1 MRLRGSF
8 YTSRF
13 QQGGWW
19 TRSLDQAV
27 AMPKVLS
34 LHSKSLPTSFRMVS
48 LSNSPSLRS
57 TPNQGMKLFSVWSYF
72 PDSSVEDTWIT
83 GPLPLCNL
91 QLQICGA
98 VHSEHVLVWR
108 KSGSVSSF
116 PTWCLNQCA
125 KWTHLYS
132 VDTKDT
138 HCMIFQSFYLPLTVT
153 PLFSICQLAIHQQ
166 FQVRAVYWV
175 IARVS

>member
-1 MRLRGSF
+1 MVNQVPGPGSSDAQSAELAF
-8 YTSRF
+8 QVSANLLQNGVPFQLSKFEEHSKSRYE
-13 QQGGWW
+13 
-19 TRSLDQAV
+19 V
-27 AMPKVLS
+27 VLS
-34 LHSKSLPTSFRMVS
+34 LII
-48 LSNSPSLRS
+48 
-57 TPNQGMKLFSVWSYF
+57 F
-72 PDSSVEDTWIT
+72 PWEDTWIT